1 MNLESSFDLQRG
13 QEQIERTI
21 GYAEEMVSRQS
32 AADFNHSLSRED
44 LSLYKQRQ
52 LDPPLR
58 WGDEQPDWDERFAE
72 VAQDTS
78 RVPHQNVFPEDL
90 EVQKEL
96 GPQATG
102 PGAAGES
109 AEVTA
114 EAQSAAATEAPAGES
129 LRFMKPK
136 LVAEGSEG
144 VENGVWDGSTDLAE
158 GDEEVAGWEDDVSTP
173 AGHLAG
179 AV

>member
-13 QEQIERTI
+13 QEKIERTI

-90 EVQKEL
+90 EVQK
-96 GPQATG
+96 ATG
-102 PGAAGES
+102 SNETDPDATEEP

-114 EAQSAAATEAPAGES
+114 EEQSEAPAGES
-129 LRFMKPK
+129 LRFRKPK

-158 GDEEVAGWEDDVSTP
+158 GEEEVAGWEDDVTTP
-173 AGHLAG
+173 TGHLAG

>member
-1 MNLESSFDLQRG
+1 
-13 QEQIERTI
+13 
-21 GYAEEMVSRQS
+21 MVSRQS

-78 RVPHQNVFPEDL
+78 RVPHPNVFPEDL
-90 EVQKEL
+90 EVQK
-96 GPQATG
+96 ATG
-102 PGAAGES
+102 SNETGSDATEEP

-114 EAQSAAATEAPAGES
+114 EEQSAAATEASAGES
-129 LRFMKPK
+129 LRFRKPK
-136 LVAEGSEG
+136 LVAEGSDG
-144 VENGVWDGSTDLAE
+144 VETRVWDGSTDLAD

-173 AGHLAG
+173 TGRLAG